1 MENAAGAWAPII
13 DTHVHIFD
21 TSLPLVADATNRPK
35 YDFSAD
41 DLLATFDR
49 EGVLFGVLTAPSF
62 LGTFNDYALA
72 ALKRHRRL
80 RATVILE
87 PDTDPRLMRDLA
99 DAGVVGVRFSLRSY
113 KTIPDLA
120 QADWQRFLRRVRDLD
135 WYVHVLAETER
146 NAVMVPLLDAAGVKL
161 VLDHYAKPEHMPLA
175 ADPGLQATLRAVDNG
190 RTWVKI
196 SAPYR
201 CGKIDFVELTSTLLA
216 RAGTE
221 RLLWGSDCPWVAH
234 EGGFDYRDT
243 IRWFEEAI
251 PDRATRE
258 AIGRTGLALNR
269 FV

>member
-1 MENAAGAWAPII
+1 MSTNAGAWAPII

-21 TSLPLVADATNRPK
+21 RSLPLVADATNRPQ
-35 YDFSAD
+35 YDFPVEK
-41 DLLATFDR
+41 LLETFDR

-62 LGTFNDYALA
+62 LGTYNDAVID

-80 RATVILE
+80 RGTVILE
-87 PDTDPRLMRDLA
+87 PDTDPLILRHLA

-113 KTIPDLA
+113 KTFPDLNEPS
-120 QADWQRFLRRVRDLD
+120 WQRFLRRVRDLD
-135 WYVHVLAETER
+135 LYVHLLAETDR
-146 NAVMVPLLDAAGVKL
+146 NAVMVPILDAAGVKL

-175 ADPGLQATLRAVDNG
+175 SDPGFSATLRAVDNG

-201 CGKIDFVELTSTLLA
+201 CGKVDFAEVTSTLLA
-216 RAGTE
+216 RAGTD

-243 IRWFEEAI
+243 ISWFEEAI
-251 PDRATRE
+251 PDQKVRE
-258 AIGRTGLALNR
+258 AIGRTGLKLNR
-269 FV
+269 FM